1 MDTKDLEHSIGQ
13 LGEAIRDLSKQVQA
27 LQQISREDSEKLK
40 KYKEEGISLDFTLV
54 TGGLITGKILCLDGQ
69 SFGIRTD
76 SGQTVILYKHAIAFI
91 QERVGTSRQ

>member
-40 KYKEEGISLDFTLV
+40 K
-54 TGGLITGKILCLDGQ
+54 
-69 SFGIRTD
+69 
-76 SGQTVILYKHAIAFI
+76 
-91 QERVGTSRQ
+91 